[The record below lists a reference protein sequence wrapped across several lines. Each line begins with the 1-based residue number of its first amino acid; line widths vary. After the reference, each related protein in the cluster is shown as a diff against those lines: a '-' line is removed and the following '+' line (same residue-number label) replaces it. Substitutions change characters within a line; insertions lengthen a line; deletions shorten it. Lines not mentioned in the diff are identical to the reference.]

1 MSTVSSPMVTG
12 TLRLDLA
19 PCVDE
24 LGFLDGHGA
33 SRLVREVPAGAAVVL
48 DIGRTTAVVSEMGLL
63 IAALRPAASV
73 EVVGES
79 EQGIREVVTT
89 LRRAFMRGAA

>member
-1 MSTVSSPMVTG
+1 MTAVSSPMVTG
-12 TLRLDLA
+12 TLRVNFA

-24 LGFLDGHGA
+24 LCFLDGHGA

-48 DIGRTTAVVSEMGLL
+48 DIGRATAVVSEMWLL
-63 IAALRPAASV
+63 VAALRPAGSV